1 MTIAGSILVLGLALL
16 SCVADGA
23 PRHHIG
29 LSHRRSLVDG
39 SGAAVTV
46 FDVTKHGA
54 KADDKTDNA
63 ETWRAACDSGVPA
76 KMVIPGGTFV
86 TSPVVFQGPCKS
98 TEPIVF
104 EVQGNVKATTD
115 LSEYSSEQWILFE
128 IIDGLTLNGGGT
140 FDGQGSAVWKYNDC
154 HENKQ
159 CQPLPSS
166 IKLSKVKNA
175 FVHEISS
182 VDSKYFHMHVT
193 SCHSI
198 SIHNINLTAP
208 ANSPNT
214 DGIHI
219 SHSDGVHVTS
229 SKIGTGDDC
238 VSIGQGS
245 TNILISQVFCGPGHG
260 LSVGSLGKY
269 KNEEDVSGIVVTN
282 CTLFNTTNGVRIKS
296 YAASDPS
303 QAFNITF
310 KDITM
315 DSVKNPII
323 IDQKYGSRNAAVIH
337 RQKPYHIMYTLATP
351 SRVKISNVHYQNIK
365 GTSTS
370 NVAVSFL
377 CSSSVP
383 CQGVELVDIDLAYI
397 GQKANM
403 PLSSSCLNANVK
415 SGGKQNPGCN

>member
-23 PRHHIG
+23 LRHHIG
-29 LSHRRSLVDG
+29 LSDRRSLIDG

-63 ETWRAACDSGVPA
+63 EAFIQTWRAACDSGAPA
-76 KMVIPGGTFV
+76 KMVIPGGTFL

-104 EVQGNVKATTD
+104 EGQGNVKATTD

-154 HENKQ
+154 HQNKE

-193 SCHSI
+193 SCNSI

-303 QAFNITF
+303 QALNITF

-323 IDQKYGSRNAAVIH
+323 IDQKYGSRNGA
-337 RQKPYHIMYTLATP
+337 P

-370 NVAVSFL
+370 DVAVSFS
-377 CSSSVP
+377 CSSLVP

-403 PLSSSCLNANVK
+403 PLSASCLNANIVK

>member
-1 MTIAGSILVLGLALL
+1 
-16 SCVADGA
+16 
-23 PRHHIG
+23 
-29 LSHRRSLVDG
+29 
-39 SGAAVTV
+39 
-46 FDVTKHGA
+46 
-54 KADDKTDNA
+54 
-63 ETWRAACDSGVPA
+63 
-76 KMVIPGGTFV
+76 MVIPGGTFL

-115 LSEYSSEQWILFE
+115 LSDYSSEQWILFE

-154 HENKQ
+154 HENKLQ
-159 CQPLPSS
+159 S

-219 SHSDGVHVTS
+219 SFSDGVHVTS

-269 KNEEDVSGIVVTN
+269 KNEEDVSGIVV
-282 CTLFNTTNGVRIKS
+282 RIKS
-296 YAASDPS
+296 YTASDPS

-323 IDQKYGSRNAAVIH
+323 IDQKYGSRNAA
-337 RQKPYHIMYTLATP
+337 P

-365 GTSTS
+365 GTTTS

>member
-1 MTIAGSILVLGLALL
+1 MTIAGSILVLGLALF

-23 PRHHIG
+23 LRHHIG
-29 LSHRRSLVDG
+29 LSDRRSLIYG

-63 ETWRAACDSGVPA
+63 EAFIQTWRAACDSGAPA
-76 KMVIPGGTFV
+76 KMVIPGGTFL

-154 HENKQ
+154 HQNKE

-193 SCHSI
+193 SCNSI

-303 QAFNITF
+303 QALNITF

-323 IDQKYGSRNAAVIH
+323 IDQKYGSRNGA
-337 RQKPYHIMYTLATP
+337 P

-370 NVAVSFL
+370 DVAVSFRA
-377 CSSSVP
+377 VHWF
-383 CQGVELVDIDLAYI
+383 LV
-397 GQKANM
+397 KE
-403 PLSSSCLNANVK
+403 
-415 SGGKQNPGCN
+415 

>member
-63 ETWRAACDSGVPA
+63 EAFIQTWRAACDSGVPA

-166 IKLSKVKNA
+166 VKLSKVKNA

-323 IDQKYGSRNAAVIH
+323 IDQKYGSRNAA
-337 RQKPYHIMYTLATP
+337 P

>member
-1 MTIAGSILVLGLALL
+1 MVPPNKLAEIGIEAFQLLEESKGPVPKAKMPQLSTFQQQLSSAHASCYTRETIECYTAAQKNKGSILVLGLALL

-23 PRHHIG
+23 LRHHIG
-29 LSHRRSLVDG
+29 LSDRRSLIDG

-63 ETWRAACDSGVPA
+63 QAFIQTWRAACDSGVPA
-76 KMVIPGGTFV
+76 KVVIPGGTFL

-98 TEPIVF
+98 KPIVF

-159 CQPLPSS
+159 CQALPSS
-166 IKLSKVKNA
+166 IKLSKVNNA

-193 SCHSI
+193 SCPPPPS
-198 SIHNINLTAP
+198 NP
-208 ANSPNT
+208 M
-214 DGIHI
+214 
-219 SHSDGVHVTS
+219 SD
-229 SKIGTGDDC
+229 
-238 VSIGQGS
+238 
-245 TNILISQVFCGPGHG
+245 
-260 LSVGSLGKY
+260 VGSLGKY

-303 QAFNITF
+303 QALNITF

-323 IDQKYGSRNAAVIH
+323 IDQKYGSRNGA
-337 RQKPYHIMYTLATP
+337 P

-377 CSSSVP
+377 CSSLVP

-403 PLSSSCLNANVK
+403 PLSASCLNANVK

>member
-63 ETWRAACDSGVPA
+63 EAFIQTWRAACDSGVPA

-159 CQPLPSS
+159 CQPLP
-166 IKLSKVKNA
+166 I
-175 FVHEISS
+175 
-182 VDSKYFHMHVT
+182 
-193 SCHSI
+193 
-198 SIHNINLTAP
+198 
-208 ANSPNT
+208 
-214 DGIHI
+214 
-219 SHSDGVHVTS
+219 HVTS

-337 RQKPYHIMYTLATP
+337 RP

>member
-1 MTIAGSILVLGLALL
+1 
-16 SCVADGA
+16 
-23 PRHHIG
+23 
-29 LSHRRSLVDG
+29 
-39 SGAAVTV
+39 
-46 FDVTKHGA
+46 
-54 KADDKTDNA
+54 
-63 ETWRAACDSGVPA
+63 
-76 KMVIPGGTFV
+76 MVIPGGTFV

-159 CQPLPSS
+159 CQPLPSVCIEHLPQKS

-323 IDQKYGSRNAAVIH
+323 IDQKYGSRNAACSV
-337 RQKPYHIMYTLATP
+337 QP